1 MQFLRQEAHS
11 LKEELKIA
19 RMVSLILVLV
29 KYIVRTKELF
39 FTRTV
44 HVCPRKTIDSC

>member
-19 RMVSLILVLV
+19 RMVVLFL
-29 KYIVRTKELF
+29 YLENCIVRTTELLTF
-39 FTRTV
+39 
-44 HVCPRKTIDSC
+44 HKNS

>member
-19 RMVSLILVLV
+19 RMVVLFLFLV
-29 KYIVRTKELF
+29 KCIDF
-39 FTRTV
+39 S
-44 HVCPRKTIDSC
+44 HVCPIDSG